1 MVKKVLYGIGI
12 LLVLIQF
19 FQIDRTNPPITAEPK
34 WDSADTRELARKAC
48 FDCHS
53 NESKYPFYA
62 YIAPFSWLV
71 KNHIEEGRE
80 NLNFSEWKND
90 VDIDEIADE
99 VNNDEMPLWDYKLM
113 HSESRLTESEKNR
126 LILGLTKTFELS
138 EAK

>member
-1 MVKKVLYGIGI
+1 MVKKVFYGIGI

-19 FQIDRTNPPITAEPK
+19 FQIDRTNPPVTAEPK